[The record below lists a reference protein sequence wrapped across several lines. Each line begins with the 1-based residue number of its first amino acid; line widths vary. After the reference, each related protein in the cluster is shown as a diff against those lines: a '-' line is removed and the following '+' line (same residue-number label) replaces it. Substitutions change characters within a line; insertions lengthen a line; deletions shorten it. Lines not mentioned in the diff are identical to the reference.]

1 MIKYTENKTMGAVG
15 GEVMDKKKETKPKEE
30 KPTPKGYSRWDS
42 FGFKVISRPSDNK
55 GGKKNG

>member
-1 MIKYTENKTMGAVG
+1 
-15 GEVMDKKKETKPKEE
+15 MDKKKETKPKEE